1 MNLLNGRSLGA
12 QGLALSGVNLAVN
25 CPAAAGQDV
34 VMGLRPEHLVLSDAA
49 LWRGQVNVV
58 EPTGADTYVVI
69 ETAQGKVT
77 VRTAPNVALRPGDT
91 VGLDVQTTHVSWF
104 DAAGVRI

>member
-1 MNLLNGRSLGA
+1 
-12 QGLALSGVNLAVN
+12 
-25 CPAAAGQDV
+25 
-34 VMGLRPEHLVLSDAA
+34 
-49 LWRGQVNVV
+49 
-58 EPTGADTYVVI
+58 VVI